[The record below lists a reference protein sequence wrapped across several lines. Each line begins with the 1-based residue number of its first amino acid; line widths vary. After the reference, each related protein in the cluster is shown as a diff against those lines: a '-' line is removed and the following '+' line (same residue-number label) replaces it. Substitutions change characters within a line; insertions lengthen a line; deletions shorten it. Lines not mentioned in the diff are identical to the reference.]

1 MLHYWKKC
9 FSGVTAV
16 VLMASMFGVTRSSA
30 EAASA
35 VDSEPATYRIVAL
48 GDSLTVGFEP
58 GLEDLKTPPYGFVDR
73 LHEQGLFHGRTIMKN
88 YGIAGL
94 KGAGL
99 EHFVEATKSGQ
110 SITAEVIQPALPDPR
125 AEQIAASSGEL
136 KKDLESADL
145 ITITIGGNDMSEI
158 MKNAGTLSSVE
169 LASSIEKL
177 FAAYTMN
184 MTLVLDDLHVLNPD
198 ALIVVA
204 DQYQPVPEI
213 ADGVVYPK
221 LMEAT
226 SAFSGLVDKLATTY
240 QGKGTNVKVAH
251 VAKEFVGGESTMTHI
266 IVKRDIHPNQL
277 GYSSI
282 AEVFTKTIWG
292 EYLKPSSIDSDL
304 PMTVIVKGKELNTPY
319 HPVLRNNQNYVAIKD
334 IVDAIGA
341 TSRWDNSTSSATI
354 TYGERTVVIKVGS
367 SSIKVNGQSLSV
379 DTPAFLNK
387 VGKESKTYVPLAALA
402 TGLGCDVQYSSHLRT
417 AFINP

>member
-9 FSGVTAV
+9 FTGVTAV
-16 VLMASMFGVTRSSA
+16 VLMSSMLWVPQSSA
-30 EAASA
+30 ETGSV
-35 VDSEPATYRIVAL
+35 VDNQPTPYRIVAL

-58 GLEDLKTPPYGFVDR
+58 GLEDMKKAPYGFVDR
-73 LHEQGLFHGRTIMKN
+73 LQEQGLYHSRTITKN

-94 KGAGL
+94 KGTGL
-99 EHFVEATKSGQ
+99 EHFVKATKSGQ
-110 SITAEVIQPALPDPR
+110 SITAEAIQPALPDPR

-158 MKNAGTLSSVE
+158 LKSAGTLSNIE
-169 LASSIEKL
+169 LTSSIDKL
-177 FAAYTMN
+177 FKAYTSN
-184 MTLVLDDLHVLNPD
+184 MTAVLDDLHVLNPD

-213 ADGVVYPK
+213 ADAVVYPR
-221 LMEAT
+221 LIEAST
-226 SAFSGLVDKLATTY
+226 AFSGVVDQLAATY
-240 QGKGTNVKVAH
+240 QEKGTKIKVAH

-266 IVKRDIHPNQL
+266 LVKRDIHPNQL
-277 GYSSI
+277 GYSSM
-282 AEVFTKTIWG
+282 AEVFAKTIWG
-292 EYLKPSSIDSDL
+292 EYLKPSSIHSDL
-304 PMTVIVKGKELNTPY
+304 PMTIVVKGKELNTPY

-341 TSRWDNSTSSATI
+341 TSTWDNVTSSATI
-354 TYGERTVVIKVGS
+354 TYGDRIVVIKIGS
-367 SSIKVNGQSLSV
+367 STIEVNGQSLSV

-402 TGLGCDVQYSSHLRT
+402 TGLGCDVQYSSQLRT